1 MMFEPCPACYHD
13 GAVHDDGP
21 YKETCTCENCGA
33 QFKIETDADYTGDC
47 YTDCSTVGERID
59 Q

>member
-1 MMFEPCPACYHD
+1 MMFQTCPDCGTD
-13 GAVHDDGP
+13 GVHDDGP
-21 YKETCTCENCGA
+21 YKETCSCDNCGA
-33 QFKIETDADYTGDC
+33 QFVLEPDASNDGDG